1 MTLIGIGYNGSQNF
15 IERVDPVSG
24 AGTILKSFSFGSD
37 VWATNTVTGSGNDVY
52 IITPDGFSTNLWDLD
67 ATTGEIKSV
76 TPTAQLEG
84 IQVTCY
90 CVGTRIATERGDRP
104 VEDLVIGDR
113 VLTLDGELRPI
124 KWIGRQTV
132 SLRFA
137 DPLRVLPVRIR
148 AGALAENVPSRD
160 LLLSPDHAVLV
171 DDVLLHAGALVN
183 GTSIVRETN
192 VSQTFTYYHVEL
204 DDHSLILAENT
215 PAETFVDNVDRL
227 GFDNWAEHEAL
238 YPDGKPIIE
247 MPYPRAKAFRQVPK
261 RIRLQLEVRATALY
275 EAILEV
281 A

>member
-15 IERVDPVSG
+15 VERIDPATG
-24 AGTILKSFSFGSD
+24 AGTILNSVSFGSD
-37 VWATNTVTGSGNDVY
+37 VWASNTLTGWGNDVY
-52 IITPDGFSTNLWDLD
+52 IITPYALWNTLWDVD

-148 AGALAENVPSRD
+148 AGALAENVPCRD

-183 GTSIVRETN
+183 GASIVRETN